1 MHAVDFLRE
10 SPASCA
16 PVYALYG
23 DEPFFKRHVLAVLRA
38 QVLGADDG
46 ELSRIVFD
54 GRSVELAPVFD
65 ELSTLALFGDRRLI
79 HVQEADDFVSRYRE
93 QLEAYV
99 AKPSS
104 HAVLVLDV
112 ASWPANT
119 RLAKAV
125 QQQGLPVECKAPPA
139 GQLLPWLV
147 SWAKSR
153 HQAKLQKQAA
163 ELLVETL
170 GPEVGLLDQEL
181 AKLAAGVGPQGEIL
195 AQHVRDQ
202 VGGWRTRT
210 AWELLDE
217 AAAGN
222 AARAL
227 EHLDCL
233 LASGEAPVALLAQ
246 VSWTLRRFAAA
257 TRLLAQAEAAGRTLP
272 PLKSALAEVGIKGF
286 ALGKAEA
293 QLRQVGR
300 QRAAQLW
307 NWLLQADAALKG
319 GSSAPPRARLVLES
333 LIARLSAPAAPRR

>member
-1 MHAVDFLRE
+1 MHAVEFLRD
-10 SPASCA
+10 SPAACA

-23 DEPFFKRHVLAVLRA
+23 DEPFFKRQVLNVLRE
-38 QVLGADDG
+38 QVLGADDA
-46 ELSRIVFD
+46 ELSRIAFD

-112 ASWPANT
+112 ASWPSNT

-125 QQQGLPVECKAPPA
+125 QQQGLAVECKAPPA
-139 GQLLPWLV
+139 GQLIPWLV

-153 HQAKLQKQAA
+153 HLAKLQKQAA

-181 AKLAAGVGPQGEIL
+181 AKLAAGVGPQGEVL

-202 VGGWRTRT
+202 VGGWRART
-210 AWELLDE
+210 AWELVDE

-227 EHLDCL
+227 AHLDCL

-246 VSWTLRRFAAA
+246 ISWTLRRFAAA
-257 TRLLAQAEAAGRTLP
+257 TRLLAQCEAAGRAAL
-272 PLKSALAEVGIKGF
+272 PLKAALADAGIKSF
-286 ALGKAEA
+286 VLGKAEA

-300 QRAAQLW
+300 KRASQLW

-319 GSSAPPRARLVLES
+319 GSSAPLRARLVLES
-333 LIARLSAPAAPRR
+333 LIARLSAQAAPRR